1 MYRHALPPGF
11 VLKSQKKAM
20 EAAEKD
26 TISLEAFIEVEVSW
40 FSTSLVAMVDLLN
53 AQRHNLGKNLTP
65 VTPET
70 FAKWKQTRQDKK
82 VAEEETLKA
91 AKDAKHAAGKSV
103 GMSGRDLASLCIHTE
118 PWNHH
123 LPPCLVLVQS

>member
-1 MYRHALPPGF
+1 
-11 VLKSQKKAM
+11 M

-91 AKDAKHAAGKSV
+91 V
-103 GMSGRDLASLCIHTE
+103 DLARNGWELSLARKQLQEVRRLIHDGTQK
-118 PWNHH
+118 PAWTKS
-123 LPPCLVLVQS
+123 LKMPAMVLVAMVVAFSVLMVVTK